1 MFRGKKKY
9 RTDGYIFGKLKKSL
23 DMTEGV
29 TKKQNFRERLLWMLL
44 YCFWKE
50 FLNLSPELK
59 ILSKFWENRVD
70 FSYKVLEHLD
80 LFFENK
86 WLQKTFY
93 RTWAWAIFQKSSHK
107 VSASLRRCLISL
119 WATNIEDK
127 YIVNYRIFLLFSTQF
142 RNIKFV
148 WIYIFVCYI

>member
-9 RTDGYIFGKLKKSL
+9 RTDGYIFGKLKKKSGY
-23 DMTEGV
+23 DWRGYQKTEFSWTPFV
-29 TKKQNFRERLLWMLL
+29 DAPLLFLERVFEFITWAENFIKVLR
-44 YCFWKE
+44 
-50 FLNLSPELK
+50 
-59 ILSKFWENRVD
+59 NRVD